1 MGTNNHKHKN
11 NKHWQKNSSSER
23 GKNIQ
28 PRFYIGEKFKPARLG
43 KFILEHYL
51 TVYSDGQFLYR
62 YDNGVYRP
70 DGEEQFSLIAARL
83 LGEDYKNH
91 WVKEALQWVKTTRVI
106 QDKSLIN
113 PQDDL
118 INVANGLLNWRT
130 GELLPHTRKR
140 LSTIQIPVNYD
151 PEANDECI
159 MGFVQTVIPE
169 DTIQTIFEI
178 VGYCLTTNTKYEK
191 AVMLTGSGGNG
202 KSTFINM
209 LSALIGKA
217 NMTNISLQDL
227 ENNRFKLAELLNKL
241 VNTFAD
247 LPRTGLSNAN
257 IFKSIVSGDS
267 VSAERKYHDPFDFRP
282 FAKLLFSAN
291 EIPRSADITE
301 GFYRRWI
308 IIPFEKKFV
317 PGTADTDLSRKLTT
331 PTALSTLLNFAIEGL
346 RRLEQNNG
354 FTKSETVC
362 KMLDQY
368 RLENDNVLRFVDECC
383 VLDADETCMT
393 KNLFARYQDW
403 CKESNYKSLGKG
415 NFHKRLEARFKFEK
429 KRVKGETCE
438 RWVGITFDD
447 NDPFS

>member
-1 MGTNNHKHKN
+1 MAAKNHKHKN

-23 GKNIQ
+23 GKNMQ

-43 KFILEHYL
+43 QFILDHHL

-70 DGEEQFSLIAARL
+70 DGEEKFNLIAAKL

-91 WVKEALQWVKTTRVI
+91 WVKEALQWVKTIRMI

-140 LSTIQIPVNYD
+140 LSTIQIPVHYD
-151 PEANDECI
+151 PDANDECI
-159 MGFVQTVIPE
+159 LSFIRTVVPE

-178 VGYCLTTNTKYEK
+178 IGYCLTTHTKYEK
-191 AVMLTGSGGNG
+191 AAMLTGSGGNG

-209 LSALIGKA
+209 LSALVGKA
-217 NMTNISLQDL
+217 NMTNISLQEL
-227 ENNRFKLAELLNKL
+227 EQDRFKLAEIQNKL
-241 VNTFAD
+241 VNTFSD
-247 LPRTGLSNAN
+247 IPRSALSNAST
-257 IFKSIVSGDS
+257 FKSIVSGDPLN
-267 VSAERKYHDPFDFRP
+267 AQRKYRDPFDFRP
-282 FAKLLFSAN
+282 FAKLVFSAN

-346 RRLEQNNG
+346 RRLKQNNG
-354 FTKSETVC
+354 FTESETVR

-383 VLDADETCMT
+383 VLEEGKTCLT
-393 KNLFARYQDW
+393 TDLFTSYQKW
-403 CKESNYKSLGKG
+403 CKESGYKPFGKV
-415 NFHKRLEARFKFEK
+415 NFHKRLDERFKFAK
-429 KRVKGETCE
+429 TRVKGETCL
-438 RWVGITFDD
+438 RWVGITLDD